1 KGNGLPN
8 WYYCSLDL
16 QGILFQSA
24 SGTVNHVAVRNQMQG
39 DVLTGCMTGKSIYVE
54 TATGSLS
61 TVTVENSSVHNY
73 NEYGIMGRDAG
84 TTLTITGNYVQGSGL
99 LPLGLLSQHGIGLYW
114 GATGKISGNTVIDN
128 VYGGPTYYVAFGIV
142 LWDAAENS
150 GITVSTNGNTIK
162 GNTIFNSAE
171 SGVHLDASCGTLFGG
186 ATGNNNIVTG
196 NTILESAC

>member
-150 GITVSTNGNTIK
+150 GITVSNNIVGNSNTPISLFTDTANLGNGVSVTGNRIFGTSVWDGIDVCTNGNTI
-162 GNTIFNSAE
+162 
-171 SGVHLDASCGTLFGG
+171 
-186 ATGNNNIVTG
+186 
-196 NTILESAC
+196 